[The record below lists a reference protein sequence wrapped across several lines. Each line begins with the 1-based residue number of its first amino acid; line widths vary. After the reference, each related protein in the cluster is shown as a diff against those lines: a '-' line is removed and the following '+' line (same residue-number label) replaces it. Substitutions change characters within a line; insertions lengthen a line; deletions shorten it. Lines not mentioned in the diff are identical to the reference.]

1 MKSLRIVAAAALL
14 LASASSALAHRPQ
27 VRMNLMRLDGVAQD
41 AFLTMTPI
49 TGGHVLLSLLGK
61 PVTGQLV
68 IQYRVNGVAKPP
80 VSYPIDGLSGNWPI
94 GFTTADQD
102 KLEIHDVR
110 LVNQDGDVVAV
121 PGTGGKA
128 RGPKVFA
135 VPLVWVVDTLS
146 DVGFTRGGD
155 TFLSKNGDWTV
166 GFDAL
171 RSRATNEHLHNAGNY
186 AEIEMSVNDGPWQVF
201 SVAFDVLSGKSRPN
215 GRPGRNVGFLPG
227 ARVRVKRVDVFDAQ
241 GNMFA
246 TMGIRMGAQGHY
258 LEKVPPLMTP
268 HPTPIVTPTPAP
280 TPTTEPTPTV
290 VPTATPEPTA
300 EPTPTP
306 EATAEPTPTLEPT
319 ATPEPTPDP
328 TPDPT
333 STPDPTETP
342 EATP

>member
-1 MKSLRIVAAAALL
+1 MKTLSILAAAALL
-14 LASASSALAHRPQ
+14 ATSASSALAHRPQ

-41 AFLTMTPI
+41 VFLTMTPI
-49 TGGHVLLSLLGK
+49 TGGHVLLSLLGR

-68 IQYRVNGVAKPP
+68 IEYRVNGVPKPA
-80 VSYPIDGLSGNWPI
+80 VSYPLDGLSGDWPI
-94 GFTTADQD
+94 GFPTADQD

-110 LVNQDGDVVAV
+110 LLNQDGDVVAV

-186 AEIEMSVNDGPWQVF
+186 AEIEISVNDGPWQVF

-258 LEKVPPLMTP
+258 LEKVPPLVTP
-268 HPTPIVTPTPAP
+268 HPTPVLTPTPAP
-280 TPTTEPTPTV
+280 TAQPT
-290 VPTATPEPTA
+290 PTA

-306 EATAEPTPTLEPT
+306 ELTSTPEPSAEPTPTIEPT
-319 ATPEPTPDP
+319 ATPDPTPEPTPEPTPDP
-328 TPDPT
+328 TP
-333 STPDPTETP
+333 TP
-342 EATP
+342 EPTP